1 MNNKLFGTTFAAL
14 LGSSVLFFGVTQAG
28 TFVIDDVIF
37 ASKEFGDQTYIG
49 PFDVSNLPEEEA
61 AITIQTGVKGWYD
74 QAQVEIKLQDAIVP
88 FPLEVIEFNTD
99 GTLTSAQDGAKNE
112 LQFDVTEESVGTFL
126 NQQFAPFVFSDA
138 EIASATEVIRIQLAS
153 GRNNQTI
160 DISSALFAS
169 TTTEATVTDVTFDA
183 IETSV
188 GIQNLLLALDG
199 YELNPLTTFSLL
211 KFIETAD
218 VGIVTE
224 QDLTTVASILYAS
237 VLQTNFGV
245 DERSIGPTVP
255 TSVPLG
261 FEATI
266 NRELGVDFVFTNP
279 NSTTFTLNLSNVGTS
294 LKASLTGLPLI
305 YSYQTT
311 ITNKEEFLPKTIK
324 QFSSFV
330 EQNSINIKTPGANGV
345 QVAVIKTILSGD
357 DVLETINISKD
368 FYPPVHKVE
377 VHPLTVIAPAE
388 GTGDGT
394 TTDGTGTPTDGTTG
408 STDGTGTSTDGTT
421 GSTDGSGTSTDGSTD
436 QPSADTGNGTSGSGD
451 GTTGSGTSTGGSGSG
466 TNSGN
471 ENNNDDTEPEY
482 DKGGNVIPPSK

>member
-1 MNNKLFGTTFAAL
+1 MNNKLFGTTIAAL

-28 TFVIDDVIF
+28 TYVINDVIF

-61 AITIQTGVKGWYD
+61 AVTVQTGVKGWYD
-74 QAQVEIKLQDAIVP
+74 KAQVKIKLQDAIVP
-88 FPLEVIEFNTD
+88 FPLEVVEFNTD
-99 GTLTSAQDGAKNE
+99 STLTSAQDGAKNE
-112 LQFDVTEESVGTFL
+112 LQFDVAEESVGTFL
-126 NQQFAPFVFSDA
+126 NQQFAPFVFSDE
-138 EIASATEVIRIQLAS
+138 EIASATEAIRIQLAS

-169 TTTEATVTDVTFDA
+169 TTIEATVSNVTFDT

-199 YELNPLTTFSLL
+199 YAINSLTTFSLL
-211 KFIETAD
+211 DFIETAD

-255 TSVPLG
+255 ASVPLG

-279 NSTTFTLNLSNVGTS
+279 NSTTFTLNFNNVGTS
-294 LKASLTGLPLI
+294 LNASITGLPLI

-311 ITNKEEFLPKTIK
+311 LSNQEEYSPKTIK
-324 QFSSFV
+324 QYSSFV
-330 EQNSINIKTPGANGV
+330 NQNTIRLKIAGANGV
-345 QVAVIKTILSGD
+345 QVTVIKTIMSGE

-377 VHPLTVIAPAE
+377 VHPLTVIETAPAE
-388 GTGDGT
+388 GSGDGT
-394 TTDGTGTPTDGTTG
+394 TTDGTGTTPD
-408 STDGTGTSTDGTT
+408 DGTT
-421 GSTDGSGTSTDGSTD
+421 GSTDGSTSQPSTDN
-436 QPSADTGNGTSGSGD
+436 GNGTSDNGS
-451 GTTGSGTSTGGSGSG
+451 STGGSGSG
-466 TNSGN
+466 NDSGTKN
-471 ENNNDDTEPEY
+471 DPTSDDTDPEY

>member
-1 MNNKLFGTTFAAL
+1 MNNKLFGTTFAVL
-14 LGSSVLFFGVTQAG
+14 FGSSVLFFGVTQAG
-28 TFVIDDVIF
+28 TYVINDVIF

-61 AITIQTGVKGWYD
+61 AVTVQTGVKGWYD

-88 FPLEVIEFNTD
+88 FPLEVVEFNTD

-112 LQFDVTEESVGTFL
+112 LQFDVKEESVGTFL
-126 NQQFAPFVFSDA
+126 NQQFAPFVFSDE
-138 EIASATEVIRIQLAS
+138 EIASATEAIRIQLAS

-160 DISSALFAS
+160 DISSALFGS

-199 YELNPLTTFSLL
+199 YAINPLTTFSLL
-211 KFIETAD
+211 EFIKTAD

-279 NSTTFTLNLSNVGTS
+279 NSTSFTLNLSNVGTS
-294 LKASLTGLPLI
+294 LKASLTGFPLI
-305 YSYQTT
+305 YSYQMTVS
-311 ITNKEEFLPKTIK
+311 NKEEFLPKTIK

-345 QVAVIKTILSGD
+345 QVTVVKTILSGE

-377 VHPLTVIAPAE
+377 VHPLTVTAPAE
-388 GTGDGT
+388 GTGDET
-394 TTDGTGTPTDGTTG
+394 TTDGTGTPTDGTT
-408 STDGTGTSTDGTT
+408 SSTDGTT
-421 GSTDGSGTSTDGSTD
+421 GTTDGSGTSTDGSTD
-436 QPSADTGNGTSGSGD
+436 QPPTDTGNGTSGSGA
-451 GTTGSGTSTGGSGSG
+451 GSTGSGTSTGGSGSG

-471 ENNNDDTEPEY
+471 ENNNEDTELEY